1 MNISPKSMIT
11 KRLQNAIS
19 RADYKDMQIV
29 LPVAEEYKISPRT
42 IKKVSQK
49 IAEFYFKEKHYD
61 QSAIYSNKA
70 RSIDPSIKK
79 NFELFCN
86 SIIEFFKTNIDEFSK
101 KDLDEFKKSIIPV
114 IDFHKI
120 KFPSHHKSIDEMED
134 LFKRIDYRKKYTAK
148 EKEETKVSYRI
159 LQIKNALYSDMT
171 SEQVRQEFA
180 KLIAIP
186 IRKILAEKDEAK
198 NTKSNNKQSEKS
210 KKKKKK

>member
-120 KFPSHHKSIDEMED
+120 KFPSHHKSIDEMEN
-134 LFKRIDYRKKYTAK
+134 LFKRIDYRKKYLAK
-148 EKEETKVSYRI
+148 DKEESKVTYKV
-159 LQIKNALYSDMT
+159 LQIKSAISNDM
-171 SEQVRQEFA
+171 SLDEVNQEFG
-180 KLIAIP
+180 KSLSKIIR
-186 IRKILAEKDEAK
+186 RKIDQDKRV
-198 NTKSNNKQSEKS
+198 NKQSTKKENKS
-210 KKKKKK
+210 KK